1 MVLKVNPN
9 YGYQGKIHS
18 LISLGRFEEA
28 KYAFENEI
36 IKLKLN
42 YQYFKDLGV
51 EFWNNDKYAEA
62 LMIYEMMIKV
72 DPNDGYLKQI
82 KTLMTLGNT

>member
-9 YGYQGKIHS
+9 YGYQGKSIKLAINLVHS

-28 KYAFENEI
+28 KYTFDNEI

-42 YQYFKDLGV
+42 YQYFKDLG
-51 EFWNNDKYAEA
+51 
-62 LMIYEMMIKV
+62 
-72 DPNDGYLKQI
+72 
-82 KTLMTLGNT
+82 